1 VLSAESADRAFAFPL
16 AYRKCRYFL
25 DFCWVWSRGS
35 FTGSTLV
42 LVGALHT
49 ITNIRP
55 DENENP
61 KAYPAFKYMTKLPDL
76 A

>member
-1 VLSAESADRAFAFPL
+1 MTSPNISLIIPSG
-16 AYRKCRYFL
+16 
-25 DFCWVWSRGS
+25 RGS

-61 KAYPAFKYMTKLPDL
+61 KAYPAFKYMGENPSIAEGLGFVVQF
-76 A
+76 